1 MGGVCRSEPA
11 PGDGMVALSV
21 NMFHVICAF
30 SLSLVTII
38 HKQRVV
44 VWPKIPK
51 PNFLDKTL
59 HMNSNCGSLS
69 FN

>member
-1 MGGVCRSEPA
+1 
-11 PGDGMVALSV
+11 MVALSV